1 MISQRPI
8 GSSDLRVSPVAMGC
22 WPITGITSL
31 GVTRE
36 QGLATLQTA
45 VDCGINF
52 FDTAFM
58 YGYDGESEQMIAEA
72 IGNRRDELV
81 IASKCGLHWSAERT
95 GLKDGRPQ
103 TLKQQCETS
112 LGRLQTDWI
121 DLYYLHAPDPNVPV
135 AESAGMFVELKQ
147 AGKIRTVGVSNFNVE
162 QLQQFHAVCPI
173 DAVQPHYNM
182 LQREIET
189 DILPWCQSH
198 NASAT
203 VYWPLLKG
211 LLAGKLARD
220 HVFDKKDGRKKYPM
234 FQGDEYQ
241 RNCDFVDRLRQFAD
255 SIGKSVVDVVVN
267 WTIQQP
273 GITSA
278 LCGAKRPDQIS
289 EVAKALDWSLS
300 TEQLATINQL
310 IEDRG
315 QPQTRGAV

>member
-198 NASAT
+198 NASAM